1 MQRTR
6 TQTCADRFKS
16 VSLDTF
22 FSKKFF
28 PVLAANVLKPVDRRE
43 KNTRQGVAPQDTRD
57 VQLATQTCV
66 HKQTTNKK
74 LVTPCVHP
82 KVSHPRTWC
91 TGI

>member
-1 MQRTR
+1 MF
-6 TQTCADRFKS
+6 TQHNI
-16 VSLDTF
+16 
-22 FSKKFF
+22 SKKFF

-74 LVTPCVHP
+74 LVTPCVQQKLVTMSVLVQLVTP
-82 KVSHPRTWC
+82 CVQQK
-91 TGI
+91 